1 MCGLDGT
8 LIGLTPV
15 FKEIWASEFMFGT
28 KELVNNYV
36 LHRTDRHSRPI
47 TVVDSKH

>member
-36 LHRTDRHSRPI
+36 CC
-47 TVVDSKH
+47 TVQIDILDLLL